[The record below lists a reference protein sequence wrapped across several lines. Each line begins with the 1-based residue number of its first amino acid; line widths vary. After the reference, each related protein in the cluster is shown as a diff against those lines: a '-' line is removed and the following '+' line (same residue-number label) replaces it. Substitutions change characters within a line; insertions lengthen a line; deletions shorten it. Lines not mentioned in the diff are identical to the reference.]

1 MRRHEWWQPAGLVAC
16 AVIVPLL
23 VGGPWAV
30 LLALLV
36 VPAFLIGRRSP
47 DLRPALIAVGTALLI
62 QLLVAWVREPG
73 SVLSEWIGYLLH
85 DFVVILL
92 PWWIGRTL
100 QLRELRRSKE
110 EAIIANLA
118 RTRERARIA
127 EDMHDVLGHDLALIA
142 LHSGALELLPDAG
155 EDQRRAAAQIRQRAV
170 AATDRLHEI
179 LGVLRAED
187 SCAEV
192 EIGQRRSPEG
202 VGLETIVNRARES
215 GMDVTIAATDPAPPE
230 ASAGPTCTGRTP
242 AGPASTPPTPAE
254 ATARA
259 IERVVQEALT
269 NAARHAPG
277 APVLVA
283 LHTTEDETRLT
294 VTNGPPDSSG
304 KTAPPRSHGTGLIA
318 AQERVRM
325 LGGTLTAGPHLGGF
339 RVEARIPS
347 SPGRPPPVGQ
357 VDPEAEQRLRVLR
370 RSVRTSLRRT
380 ALVPGV
386 CAALLLG
393 AFAVFHVLT
402 FTSVALPSKDFAQI
416 DIGQDRSQVT
426 DLLPASHIPADRLPD
441 TIEVPAE
448 PKSSECR
455 FYLARDSLADLGS
468 DIYRICT
475 ADGIITVAD
484 RLTPGGQG

>member
-1 MRRHEWWQPAGLVAC
+1 MMRHEWWRPVGLVAC
-16 AVIVPLL
+16 AVIVTLL
-23 VGGPWAV
+23 VGGPGAF

-36 VPAFLIGRRSP
+36 APAFLIGRRSA
-47 DLRPALIAVGTALLI
+47 DLRPALIAFGAALLI
-62 QLLVAWVREPG
+62 QLLAAWMREPG
-73 SVLSEWIGYLLH
+73 SVLSEWIGYLLP

-110 EAIIANLA
+110 EAIIADLA

-179 LGVLRAED
+179 LGVLRTED
-187 SCAEV
+187 TSGAV
-192 EIGQRRSPEG
+192 GQRRSPEG
-202 VGLETIVNRARES
+202 FGLETIINRARES
-215 GMDVTIAATDPAPPE
+215 GMDITIAVTG
-230 ASAGPTCTGRTP
+230 SA
-242 AGPASTPPTPAE
+242 PAE

-269 NAARHAPG
+269 NAAKHAPG
-277 APVLVA
+277 APVEVC

-294 VTNGPPDSSG
+294 VTNGPPDSAG
-304 KTAPPRSHGTGLIA
+304 KPAPLPSHGMGLIA

-325 LGGTLTAGPHLGGF
+325 LGGTLTAEPHLGGF
-339 RVEARIPS
+339 RVEARIPA
-347 SPGRPPPVGQ
+347 SPSRPPPAGQ
-357 VDPEAEQRLRVLR
+357 VDPEAEQRLRALHR
-370 RSVRTSLRRT
+370 NVRTSLRRA

-416 DIGQDRSQVT
+416 DIGQDRSQAAE
-426 DLLPASHIPADRLPD
+426 LLPASHIPADRLPD
-441 TIEVPAE
+441 TIEVPAD
-448 PKSSECR
+448 PKSNECR

-468 DIYRICT
+468 DVYRICT
-475 ADGIITVAD
+475 ADGVITVAD
-484 RLTPGGQG
+484 RLTPGGPG